1 MKEVLTLFVLVLSGI
16 DMVLLTVALGVLVRH
31 LIKDDF

>member
-1 MKEVLTLFVLVLSGI
+1 MKEALVLFVLVLSGI
-16 DMVLLTVALGVLVRH
+16 DMVLLTVVLGVLVRR

>member
-1 MKEVLTLFVLVLSGI
+1 MKEALVMFVLVLSGI
-16 DMVLLTVALGVLVRH
+16 DMVLLTVVLGVLVRR

>member
-1 MKEVLTLFVLVLSGI
+1 MKEALVLFVLALSGI
-16 DMVLLTVALGVLVRH
+16 DMVLLTVVLGVLVRN